1 MGSAGYGTD
10 RRSEREGASVSKKAD
25 QAAQTRA
32 RLVEVAR
39 DLFSSRGYEATP
51 IEEVLARAGV
61 SKGALYHHFPNKEA
75 LFEAVFRRCESQG
88 AEKIAAA
95 VSGLADPLEIL
106 RVGAGTW
113 LDLVMDKRVRQIS
126 LVDGPSVLGWER
138 WRAIDE
144 EYGFGL
150 VKGVLQAAMDA
161 GLIAKQPLEMLAH
174 MVLAMLG
181 EAALVIARSDQP
193 KRARREAGEAV
204 ERLIDNLAR
213 G

>member
-1 MGSAGYGTD
+1 MT
-10 RRSEREGASVSKKAD
+10 SKKAD
-25 QAAQTRA
+25 QAELTRQRLIDTA
-32 RLVEVAR
+32 RELFATKGYDATSVD
-39 DLFSSRGYEATP
+39 DL
-51 IEEVLARAGV
+51 LAGAGV
-61 SKGALYHHFPNKEA
+61 SKGALYHHFRDKQA
-75 LFEAVFRRCESQG
+75 LFEAVFRACEANG
-88 AEKIAAA
+88 ALIIAEA
-95 VSGLADPLEIL
+95 VADETNPVEIL
-106 RVGAGTW
+106 RLGANAW

-150 VKGVLQAAMDA
+150 VKGVLRAAMDA

-181 EAALVIARSDQP
+181 EAALVIARSGDPQ
-193 KRARREAGEAV
+193 RARAEAGEAV
-204 ERLIDNLAR
+204 GRLIDNLAR